1 MVDALDECDEDKDI
15 TAILQCLVDLNGL
28 KTTRLYIC
36 ITSRLE
42 TQIRLGFRAMPGIV
56 YHDLVL
62 HDIPRAI
69 VDQDISVF
77 FREKF
82 KEVRDVFEDLASDW
96 PGDENINLLVQR
108 AEGLFIYAATVC
120 RFIKG
125 DEQWP
130 PQDLLEMFLPSDGSE
145 PQYKSKHSMPFTSP
159 TWELDEMYC
168 QILQHSFR
176 QVQRNIDEVAEL
188 FKQVVGSLAL
198 LSEPLSA
205 VALARLLGLP
215 IVWINLR
222 LRHLHSVLNIPK
234 DQGGPIRLLH
244 PSFREFLLDNKRC
257 SDSHFWVDERQA
269 HRSLAVN
276 CMQLMSKGLRQD
288 ICRVSAPGTLV
299 ANVEPSVVK
308 KFLPPEVQYACLY
321 WIQHLQKSS
330 AELCDSDEVYQFL
343 RDHLLHWLEALGWMG
358 KTSEGILAILS
369 LEAQIPVSRLYNI
382 LMES

>member
-1 MVDALDECDEDKDI
+1 M
-15 TAILQCLVDLNGL
+15 
-28 KTTRLYIC
+28 
-36 ITSRLE
+36 S
-42 TQIRLGFRAMPGIV
+42 GII

-62 HDIPRAI
+62 HDIPRVI

-82 KEVRDVFEDLASDW
+82 KEMRDVFDDLTSDW

-120 RFIKG
+120 RFVKG

-130 PQDLLEMFLPSDGSE
+130 PQDLLKLFLPSDGSD
-145 PQYKSKHSMPFTSP
+145 PHYKSEHSMPFTSP
-159 TWELDEMYC
+159 TWELDEMYS

-176 QVQRNIDEVAEL
+176 QVQRNIDKVAKL
-188 FKQVVGSLAL
+188 FKQVVGSLAV

-215 IVWINLR
+215 IEWINLR
-222 LRHLHSVLNIPK
+222 IRRLHSVLNIPK
-234 DQGGPIRLLH
+234 DQGDPIRLLH

-257 SDSHFWVDERQA
+257 SDLQFWVDEPQA

-276 CMQLMSKGLRQD
+276 CVQLMSKCLRQAV
-288 ICRVSAPGTLV
+288 CGVSTPGTLV
-299 ANVEPSVVK
+299 ANVRLSVVK

-321 WIQHLQKSS
+321 WIHHLQKSS
-330 AELCDSDEVYQFL
+330 AELCDSDEFYQFL
-343 RDHLLHWLEALGWMG
+343 QDHLLHWLEALAWMG
-358 KTSEGILAILS
+358 RTSEGILAILS
-369 LEAQIPVSRLYNI
+369 LEAQISVSRLYNVKG
-382 LMES
+382 ES